1 MTETV
6 EIPGARD
13 VVIRSRRGRL
23 LAQAFTVSALG
34 VGAGLFLQSW
44 SVIRNSPLGRISD
57 ATELPVIAIVVA
69 LVSVWGGV
77 TLAYD
82 KWNTRVVLQPG
93 SMTIRDAHGT
103 FTVPYGNVDS
113 AGEVPLG
120 GVGIAFRDPDK
131 WIGSLTTAADLRSR
145 TAAVLRQAHGA
156 DYLLP
161 AAALHVGPKAFLEL
175 LRSRIDTDKG

>member
-1 MTETV
+1 MTEK
-6 EIPGARD
+6 AD

-23 LAQAFTVSALG
+23 FVQAAAISA
-34 VGAGLFLQSW
+34 VGIAAGLFLQSW
-44 SVIRNSPLGRISD
+44 SVIRSSPLGRISD
-57 ATELPVIAIVVA
+57 IAQFPVIAIVVA
-69 LVSVWGGV
+69 LVAIWGGV

-82 KWNTRVVLQPG
+82 KWNTRVVLGQN

-120 GVGIAFRDPDK
+120 GVGIAFRDPDQ
-131 WIGSLTTAADLRSR
+131 WIGGLTTAADLRAR
-145 TAAVLRQAHGA
+145 TAAVLRHAHGA

-161 AAALHVGPKAFLEL
+161 SATLHVGTKAFLEL
-175 LRSRIDTDKG
+175 LTARIDTDKGGA